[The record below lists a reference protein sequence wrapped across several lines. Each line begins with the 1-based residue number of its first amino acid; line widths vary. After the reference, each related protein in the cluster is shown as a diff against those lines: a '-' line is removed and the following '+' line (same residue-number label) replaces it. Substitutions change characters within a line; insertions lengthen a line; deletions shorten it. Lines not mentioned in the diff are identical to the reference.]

1 MEERKELEEFL
12 KILRKIF
19 LRQDPF
25 VKEILENVKTN
36 EEFFHEFLNFVEKN
50 YEKREII
57 LLALK
62 RIVFESAEKIMN
74 T

>member
-1 MEERKELEEFL
+1 MEEGEELEEFL

-19 LRQDPF
+19 LRQDQF
-25 VKEILENVKTN
+25 VKEILENVKAD
-36 EEFFHEFLNFVEKN
+36 EEFFHEFLDFLEKN

-62 RIVFESAEKIMN
+62 RIIFESVEKL
-74 T
+74 

>member
-19 LRQDPF
+19 LRQNPF
-25 VKEILENVKTN
+25 VKEILENVKTD

-50 YEKREII
+50 YEKREVI

-62 RIVFESAEKIMN
+62 RIVFESVEKIMN

>member
-19 LRQDPF
+19 LRQNPF
-25 VKEILENVKTN
+25 VKEILENVKTD